1 MPAQDLAPLNV
12 RQEAF
17 VQAYVAGGLTN
28 ATAAAVAAGYSKGTA
43 GQTGYK
49 LLADPRI
56 KARVAAVRGEYAEA
70 AKLRAEDVVARLSA
84 IADGKITD
92 VATWDEAG
100 NVVVKAAG
108 ALTDAQAR
116 AVKKIKQTT
125 TQDGKKILEIEM
137 ESRTPALHLLGQYH
151 GLFKGQEGQALVVNM
166 DFRFGNGSGK

>member
-1 MPAQDLAPLNV
+1 MSKDLAPLRA

-84 IADGKITD
+84 IANGRITD
-92 VATWDEAG
+92 AATWDESG
-100 NVVVKAAG
+100 NVIVKASAE
-108 ALTDAQAR
+108 LTDAQAR
-116 AVKKIKQTT
+116 AIRKIKQTT
-125 TQDGKKILEIEM
+125 TQDGKRTLEIEM
-137 ESRTPALHLLGQYH
+137 EPRTPALHLLGQYH

-166 DFRFGNGSGK
+166 DLDFGIGGV